1 MNGVYYYRDTSL
13 LFLFCKNSRVEQN
26 WKKTV
31 FNSDMMMEFQNK
43 RRDIFKDSGWMM
55 KMSCLN
61 PPLMRNSDQL
71 PGIDGR
77 RHLRKP
83 F

>member
-1 MNGVYYYRDTSL
+1 MVCITIGTLAYYFYSVKTLESN
-13 LFLFCKNSRVEQN
+13 KIG
-26 WKKTV
+26 KTV